1 MGISYAND
9 TITVTG
15 GSRDDPYTMAD
26 LDADGTVGQYITPGG
41 YGNHEYGVS
50 KDLVIGS
57 EDADTFFDLSGSI
70 IKMDAGRY
78 LTVYTTAL
86 RGGRMGATFGAT
98 ESKSGAT
105 PFLDEQLTKQRVER
119 VRKLYCERSYQ
130 LDNTTGDWIAEGA
143 APRII
148 AVAEDDVI
156 AEGPYAV

>member
-1 MGISYAND
+1 MGIIYENE
-9 TITVTG
+9 TIIVTG
-15 GSRDDPYTMAD
+15 GSQDDPYTMAD
-26 LDADGTVGQYITPGG
+26 LDADGTVGQYVTPGG
-41 YGNHEYGVS
+41 YGNHEYAVS

-70 IKMDAGRY
+70 IAMDAGGT

-98 ESKSGAT
+98 QSSSGVT
-105 PFLDEQLTKQRVER
+105 PFLDEQLTKQRIER
-119 VRKLYCERSYQ
+119 VRKLFCERSYQ
-130 LDNTTGDWIAEGA
+130 LDNTTGDRIAEGV

-156 AEGPYAV
+156 ADGPYA